1 MFFFISRF
9 MIERPVVLIV
19 DDEDIC
25 LTIAK
30 TMVNNIGLSVI
41 TAGDGMEALEQYR
54 LYDPNIVCV
63 IMDIQMPR
71 MNGIETFHQLKQT
84 YKDVKVIIASGHL
97 GSANRELLEPLQ
109 PAGILKKPFGFEELS
124 ELIEEV
130 TGIRKCP
137 G

>member
-1 MFFFISRF
+1 MV
-9 MIERPVVLIV
+9 ERPVVLIV

-25 LTIAK
+25 LTIAE
-30 TMVNNIGLSVI
+30 TMVNHIGLSVI
-41 TAGDGMEALEQYR
+41 TAGDGVEALEQYR
-54 LYDPNIVCV
+54 LHDPQIACV

-71 MNGIETFHQLKQT
+71 MNGIEAFYQLKKT

-109 PAGILKKPFGFEELS
+109 PAGILKKPFSFEELS
-124 ELIEEV
+124 ELIEKV

-137 G
+137 S